1 MSRVIETMSLYIVAL
16 GLAAGYL
23 MRLKPTFED
32 VMEDAQAKYHSAAK
46 PSPEEPTSE
55 TIRLAQRA
63 KNLDTDMSVKQ
74 TDEHRGMLELIHQQT
89 LEAVQAYEN
98 PYQTQQ
104 IEGVYFSLK

>member
-1 MSRVIETMSLYIVAL
+1 MSLYIIAL

-32 VMEDAQAKYHSAAK
+32 VMEDAQAKFHSAAK
-46 PSPEEPTSE
+46 PSPEDPTSE
-55 TIRLAQRA
+55 AIRQAQRA
-63 KNLDTDMSVKQ
+63 KTRDTEMSLKQ
-74 TDEHRGMLELIHQQT
+74 TDEHRGMLELMHQQT

-98 PYQTQQ
+98 PAQTQL